1 VLQWSVF
8 VVDMMQPAG
17 ASYKVQRRVAGNN
30 NIRLD
35 GMTDL
40 VLRAKGKSVFDI
52 GCNRG
57 MVGYQFAEQGA
68 AIVHGCDTY
77 DIGIQT
83 AREVFADLRF
93 VEGRFEIVDLTA
105 GPKSL
110 GVFNM
115 PGYDIVLCLATY
127 HKLKRLMPEREL
139 SDLMR
144 FFGRWTRKYFG
155 WRGTSDK
162 PEENEQEIAML
173 DRDFKDVGLRRI
185 HTSYMSSELGVAA
198 VWARP

>member
-1 VLQWSVF
+1 
-8 VVDMMQPAG
+8 MMQPAG
-17 ASYKVQRRVAGNN
+17 ASYKVQRRVAGIN

-68 AIVHGCDTY
+68 ALVHGCDIY

-83 AREVFADLRF
+83 AREVFADLRY
-93 VEGRFEIVDLTA
+93 VEARFEVVDLTQ
-105 GPKSL
+105 GPKAL
-110 GVFNM
+110 GIFNTS
-115 PGYDIVLCLATY
+115 GYDIVLCLATY
-127 HKLKRLMPEREL
+127 HKLKRLMPPAEL
-139 SDLMR
+139 TALMQH
-144 FFGRWTRKYFG
+144 FGRWTRKYFG

-162 PEENEQEIAML
+162 PDENEQEIAML
-173 DRDFKDVGLRRI
+173 DRDFRDCGLRRV
-185 HTSYMSSELGVAA
+185 HTSYLSSDLGVAA
-198 VWARP
+198 IWARP